1 MRPVNAPVTSQLVGV
16 EKCLQIVFPD
26 PESAPA
32 LRTFKGWMAARFF
45 PVHKIGRR
53 VFLDP
58 EEVRAALSRR
68 FKINAVE
75 AA

>member
-1 MRPVNAPVTSQLVGV
+1 MNAPAPPQLLGV
-16 EKCLQIVFPD
+16 ESCLKTVFPD
-26 PESAPA
+26 ESAPA
-32 LRTFKGWMAARFF
+32 LRTFKSWMYARYF

-68 FKINAVE
+68 FKINAVD